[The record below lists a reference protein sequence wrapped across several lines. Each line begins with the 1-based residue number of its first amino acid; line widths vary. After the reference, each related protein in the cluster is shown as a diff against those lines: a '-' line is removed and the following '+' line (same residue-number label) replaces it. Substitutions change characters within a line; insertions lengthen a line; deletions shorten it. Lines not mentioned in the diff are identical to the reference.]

1 MKKSSSFQFDSRKSA
16 TPSTVWALLVVL
28 LSEEGD
34 ITSLGGGEDPYLTI
48 ESREGLSQDKAAA
61 DHDQDG
67 AVQGKKHAQQTK
79 IVLGTPLY
87 FAACGGMCNM
97 LGDVDEKSS
106 SATVEY
112 LAREL
117 RTNIESNEAAT
128 YVIPLCRIRSASSQ
142 PKGVW
147 MKLFD
152 GLGSVVDR
160 FTNNTGHFLSMAIHV
175 RPKQKSNRIHIEVI
189 DSKGEDLLI
198 HMKMNDYFLQSFTDA
213 LLNADGLRQSLA
225 RVSGGGDESDAR
237 PSTMDSPRSVAPS
250 SDGMAS
256 SEEPSQSSIEGK
268 KPQKDSS
275 ANGVHQSTGVPPGRE
290 EGDEAAQES
299 IETSVTYLGL
309 QKDETSCGYWTAAI
323 LSTVVRSTNFQ
334 SVVGDF
340 KTEVGKNFAE
350 VVGQDSQKKQ
360 ALEAK
365 TCRVLVAKNQ
375 SQGRD
380 VSALNAAVGD
390 ASLPTEEHRSDSEE
404 DLDDVISI
412 TSEDSDEK
420 EDLDQ
425 EEEGLGPKEPAS
437 KQQKP

>member
-1 MKKSSSFQFDSRKSA
+1 VKKSSSFQFDRLKSA

-28 LSEEGD
+28 LSEEGG
-34 ITSLGGGEDPYLTI
+34 IASLGGGEAPYLCI
-48 ESREGLSQDKAAA
+48 ESKEGLSQDKATAG
-61 DHDQDG
+61 HDQDG

-79 IVLGTPLY
+79 IVLGNPLY

-97 LGDVDEKSS
+97 LGDVDEESNRE
-106 SATVEY
+106 TVEY

-147 MKLFD
+147 MKLFN

-160 FTNNTGHFLSMAIHV
+160 FTSNTGHFLSMVIHV

-213 LLNADGLRQSLA
+213 LLNADGFRQSYA
-225 RVSGGGDESDAR
+225 RVSGGYGSDAR
-237 PSTMDSPRSVAPS
+237 PSSIDSPRSVAPS
-250 SDGMAS
+250 SDGGTS
-256 SEEPSQSSIEGK
+256 SEEPCQSSTERK

-275 ANGVHQSTGVPPGRE
+275 ANGAHQSTGVPPGRE
-290 EGDEAAQES
+290 EGGEATQES

-323 LSTVVRSTNFQ
+323 LSTVVRSTNLQ

-340 KTEVGKNFAE
+340 KTEVGKTFAE

-360 ALEAK
+360 VLEAK

-380 VSALNAAVGD
+380 VSAFNAAVGD

-412 TSEDSDEK
+412 SSEGSDEK

>member
-1 MKKSSSFQFDSRKSA
+1 MKKSRIFQFDSRKSA
-16 TPSTVWALLVVL
+16 TPSTVWALLLVL
-28 LSEEGD
+28 LSKEGECA
-34 ITSLGGGEDPYLTI
+34 SLGGGEAPYLSI
-48 ESREGLSQDKAAA
+48 ESKVGLSEDEAAA

-79 IVLGTPLY
+79 IVLGNPLY

-97 LGDVDEKSS
+97 VGDVDEESNR
-106 SATVEY
+106 ATVEY

-160 FTNNTGHFLSMAIHV
+160 FTNNTGHFLSMVIHV
-175 RPKQKSNRIHIEVI
+175 RPKQNRNRIHIEVI

-213 LLNADGLRQSLA
+213 LLDVDGLRQSLA
-225 RVSGGGDESDAR
+225 RVSGGADASDAR
-237 PSTMDSPRSVAPS
+237 PSSINSPRSVAPS
-250 SDGMAS
+250 GDGGAS
-256 SEEPSQSSIEGK
+256 SSQPVHPTVGENK
-268 KPQKDSS
+268 RQKDSS
-275 ANGVHQSTGVPPGRE
+275 PTGSQSSAGLPPGRE
-290 EGDEAAQES
+290 EAAVVAQEG

-323 LSTVVRSTNFQ
+323 LSTVVRSTNPQ

-340 KTEVGKNFAE
+340 KTEVGKTFAE

-360 ALEAK
+360 VLEAK

-404 DLDDVISI
+404 GLDDVISI
-412 TSEDSDEK
+412 SSEGSDEK